1 MKLEPWINNL
11 EFSSMH
17 MWWKIHRVHSFVVI
31 LVMVVDGD
39 TLNNLK
45 RIVVDAMV
53 LYGGLI
59 WETMVL
65 ELVT

>member
-1 MKLEPWINNL
+1 MKLQPWIKNL
-11 EFSSMH
+11 GFSSMH
-17 MWWKIHRVHSFVVI
+17 MWWKTHRVHSFVVI
-31 LVMVVDGD
+31 FVMVVDGD
-39 TLNNLK
+39 TLDNLK

-59 WETMVL
+59 RETMVL

>member
-1 MKLEPWINNL
+1 
-11 EFSSMH
+11 
-17 MWWKIHRVHSFVVI
+17 
-31 LVMVVDGD
+31 MVVDGD
-39 TLNNLK
+39 TLDNLK

-59 WETMVL
+59 RETMVL

>member
-1 MKLEPWINNL
+1 
-11 EFSSMH
+11 
-17 MWWKIHRVHSFVVI
+17 
-31 LVMVVDGD
+31 MVVDGD
-39 TLNNLK
+39 TLDNLK

>member
-1 MKLEPWINNL
+1 
-11 EFSSMH
+11 MH
-17 MWWKIHRVHSFVVI
+17 MWWKTHRVHSFVVI

-39 TLNNLK
+39 TLDNLK

-59 WETMVL
+59 RETMVL